1 MGLVST
7 IYGSNQIRF
16 ESGKRK
22 GKSKNQIA
30 LSIQYKKDKE
40 YRDPEL
46 IKVLKEKIK
55 TEAYFTKKNK
65 LTKKQRKDKFLKRKY

>member
-1 MGLVST
+1 MGLTSS

-16 ESGKRK
+16 EAGKRK
-22 GKSKNQIA
+22 GKSKSQIA
-30 LSIQYKKDKE
+30 LTVQYKKDKE
-40 YRDPEL
+40 FRDPEL

-65 LTKKQRKDKFLKRKY
+65 L